1 MCLFGY
7 GSGFGPY
14 SIKND
19 SPNKRIVFT
28 VLFVCFSM
36 GLPDVYF
43 GFRAVFQP
51 NDIFAV
57 GVEQQNGRDER
68 EDDERHRLVHFGRS
82 DREDRKAAAGHDR
95 GE

>member
-1 MCLFGY
+1 MSDLKRADEAIRMTVGAGDGAVGFLCLFGY

-28 VLFVCFSM
+28 VLFVRFSM

-57 GVEQQNGRDER
+57 GVEQQNGRDE
-68 EDDERHRLVHFGRS
+68 
-82 DREDRKAAAGHDR
+82 
-95 GE
+95 

>member
-1 MCLFGY
+1 MTVGAGDGAVGFFVPIRIWFRFRTLFD
-7 GSGFGPY
+7 
-14 SIKND
+14 KND

-28 VLFVCFSM
+28 VLFVRFSM

-57 GVEQQNGRDER
+57 GVEQQNGRDE
-68 EDDERHRLVHFGRS
+68 
-82 DREDRKAAAGHDR
+82 
-95 GE
+95 

>member
-1 MCLFGY
+1 MSDLKRADEAIRMTVGAGDGAVGFFLCLFGY

-28 VLFVCFSM
+28 VLFVRFSM

-57 GVEQQNGRDER
+57 GVEQQNGRDE
-68 EDDERHRLVHFGRS
+68 
-82 DREDRKAAAGHDR
+82 
-95 GE
+95 

>member
-1 MCLFGY
+1 
-7 GSGFGPY
+7 
-14 SIKND
+14 
-19 SPNKRIVFT
+19 
-28 VLFVCFSM
+28 M

-51 NDIFAV
+51 IDIFAV

>member
-28 VLFVCFSM
+28 VLFVRFSM

>member
-1 MCLFGY
+1 MSDLKRADEAIRMTVGA
-7 GSGFGPY
+7 GDGAVGFFCAY

-28 VLFVCFSM
+28 VLFVRFSM

-57 GVEQQNGRDER
+57 GVEQQNGRDE
-68 EDDERHRLVHFGRS
+68 
-82 DREDRKAAAGHDR
+82 
-95 GE
+95 

>member
-1 MCLFGY
+1 LCLFGY

-28 VLFVCFSM
+28 VLFVRFSM

-57 GVEQQNGRDER
+57 GVEQQNGRDE
-68 EDDERHRLVHFGRS
+68 
-82 DREDRKAAAGHDR
+82 
-95 GE
+95 